1 MGERAFFICYD
12 FMEKVSSKFQ
22 MEKEMEWTSPAP
34 GIRRQIMGYDD
45 RLMMV
50 KVAFEQGAVGTVH
63 THEHSQATFVAS
75 GKFEL
80 TIGDEKRVLSAGD
93 GYYVKPDEPH
103 GCLCI
108 EAGVLIDT
116 FSPVRADFLSV

>member
-1 MGERAFFICYD
+1 MDHEHDHEYMHEHGIPHSHDGHDHHGHDAAHPHMG
-12 FMEKVSSKFQ
+12 
-22 MEKEMEWTSPAP
+22 
-34 GIRRQIMGYDD
+34 
-45 RLMMV
+45 
-50 KVAFEQGAVGTVH
+50 GADHEHSHDGSHSHVH

-80 TIGDEKRVLSAGD
+80 TIGNEKRVLSAGD